1 MSHLKWFSGCL
12 RKRVNFDP
20 SVSGS
25 ILTAPLPSG
34 SKVIWHESP
43 LCLQINPLPAWP
55 QPSAEG
61 KGRPCHREL
70 LGCHCPLKDALSFET
85 HSLLPLHEHEMINS
99 TGNRTIQKRPLP
111 AGHGPRSV
119 RSTGG
124 RGGWGIRKLSVST
137 QKMGLWLESDP
148 ALALGAAR
156 IRGMNTKR
164 GGGFNQA
171 HISDVLPG
179 GPPRL
184 GSPSSGHRDPPS
196 ATALVSSSPAS
207 LAMDPV
213 PPVSPP
219 SLSRPDGCPSESP
232 RRRLRA
238 SAASP
243 LGLCAQKTKGMN
255 YGCS

>member
-1 MSHLKWFSGCL
+1 M
-12 RKRVNFDP
+12 NFDP

-61 KGRPCHREL
+61 EGRPCHREL
-70 LGCHCPLKDALSFET
+70 LRCHRPLKDALSFAK

-179 GPPRL
+179 GPLAWAHHPL
-184 GSPSSGHRDPPS
+184 
-196 ATALVSSSPAS
+196 ATGILLQPQQRAELW
-207 LAMDPV
+207 
-213 PPVSPP
+213 SPP
-219 SLSRPDGCPSESP
+219 ALLLWPWTPCPHLSSIFV
-232 RRRLRA
+232 
-238 SAASP
+238 SA
-243 LGLCAQKTKGMN
+243 
-255 YGCS
+255 